1 MIDDDFGVLKNWVTK
16 NIADSDPTGH
26 ALLNFMASLEL
37 EASVDAAMAVALR
50 RMVAAAFDDANRQQE
65 AS

>member
-1 MIDDDFGVLKNWVTK
+1 MIDDDFVVLKNWVVK
-16 NIADSDPTGH
+16 KVDAPDATGQ
-26 ALLNFMASLEL
+26 ALLNLMSGLEI
-37 EASVDAAMAVALR
+37 EASMDAAMAVTLR